1 MPIDR
6 DILNDSKQ
14 PLRKA
19 AKSSRPTERQLE
31 SFIASVPEVLS
42 RNWMLIG
49 RQEHANTGARI
60 DLLAITPQC
69 SLVLIELKRARTPRD
84 IVAQTLEYAAWVEQ
98 LAPEDIRQIYRRFS
112 KGDVLDD
119 AFKKHFG
126 FDLNAATLNN
136 SHEIVIVAPELD
148 ASSERIITYL
158 SARNVAI
165 RFLLF
170 QVPEHATSHPAL
182 QVQVPSKHLLFDI
195 ARKQGGMFT
204 AKQAETAG
212 FQRRNHAYHVSMGN
226 WVREVRGVYRLDP
239 FPVDEHKSLILY
251 SLWSRDRSDRP
262 TGVYSHETALKAYN
276 LLDVMPDKLHMTVP
290 RSFRRNAPV
299 PNVLVLHRANLQPA
313 DMEERQGYM
322 VTRPITTLIDLIRA
336 ETLPEE
342 ILRDAFAE
350 ASQKGLIT
358 QREIAQHQSALSGV
372 IDSPRSQSST
382 RRIDGRVA

>member
-6 DILNDSKQ
+6 DIPNDSKQ
-14 PLRKA
+14 PLRKV
-19 AKSSRPTERQLE
+19 AKSSRLKERQLE

-49 RQEHANTGARI
+49 RQEHAHTGARI

-98 LAPEDIRQIYRRFS
+98 LTPEDIRQIYKRFS
-112 KGDVLDD
+112 KGDELEA

-126 FDLNAATLNN
+126 FDLNAAMLNN

-148 ASSERIITYL
+148 ASSERIIAYL

-182 QVQVPSKHLLFDI
+182 QVQVPNKHLLFDI
-195 ARKQGGMFT
+195 ARKQGGLFT

-212 FQRRNHAYHVSMGN
+212 FQRTNHAYHVSMGN
-226 WVREVRGVYRLDP
+226 WVREVRGVYSLDP
-239 FPVDEHKSLILY
+239 FPVDEHKNLILY

-262 TGVYSHETALKAYN
+262 TGVYSHETALKAYD
-276 LLDVMPDKLHMTVP
+276 LLEVMPDKLHMTVP
-290 RSFRRNAPV
+290 LNFRRNAVV
-299 PNVLVLHRANLQPA
+299 PKVLELHYANIHPT
-313 DMEERQGYM
+313 DVEDRQGY
-322 VTRPITTLIDLIRA
+322 RLTTPLKTLTDLIRA
-336 ETLPEE
+336 ATLPEA
-342 ILRDAFAE
+342 ILRSAFLK
-350 ASQKGLIT
+350 ASQTGLIT
-358 QREIAQHQSALSGV
+358 ESEIAENQVLLSSV
-372 IDSPRSQSST
+372 IDSPRS
-382 RRIDGRVA
+382 